1 MIRPTRLLTAIAVLS
16 ACAPASSTSEPEAP
30 AESVTI
36 EVTRSSLDQA
46 LPRSSDLLVY
56 DQTERGI
63 PFTAR
68 YPESMQVSAT
78 GSGEGIG
85 AFFTFRP
92 RGDALDSARVHIFL
106 PAGTV
111 TAAEQESF
119 VTGANGL
126 MASNGWTQV
135 ARQPASSS
143 RFRQK
148 WVQVVID
155 FKAEQGVSGH
165 ILLGDAEGHAI
176 QVTLLYPESLSE
188 TYWLAVRPILD
199 TFAIKTESAVSSAA
213 ASTTDAETATDP
225 ASRRDG
231 PN

>member
-1 MIRPTRLLTAIAVLS
+1 
-16 ACAPASSTSEPEAP
+16 
-30 AESVTI
+30 
-36 EVTRSSLDQA
+36 
-46 LPRSSDLLVY
+46 
-56 DQTERGI
+56 
-63 PFTAR
+63 
-68 YPESMQVSAT
+68 MQVSAT

-85 AFFTFRP
+85 RVLYLPTAAATHWIV
-92 RGDALDSARVHIFL
+92 RGLHIFL

-155 FKAEQGVSGH
+155 FKAEQGYRTYPARGRRRPRNP
-165 ILLGDAEGHAI
+165 GD
-176 QVTLLYPESLSE
+176 LLYPESLSE

-199 TFAIKTESAVSSAA
+199 TF
-213 ASTTDAETATDP
+213 
-225 ASRRDG
+225 RDQD
-231 PN
+231 